1 MYERLTLLMSQTRYN
16 VVVLKNLQ
24 VDTLVNDVLSNLRA
38 AAEANTL
45 LGNDYIIDVNSVAL
59 RHCKSR

>member
-45 LGNDYIIDVNSVAL
+45 LGNNYIVDVNSVTL
-59 RHCKSR
+59 TDRKSR

>member
-45 LGNDYIIDVNSVAL
+45 LGNDYVIDVNSVAL
-59 RHCKSR
+59 RRCKSR